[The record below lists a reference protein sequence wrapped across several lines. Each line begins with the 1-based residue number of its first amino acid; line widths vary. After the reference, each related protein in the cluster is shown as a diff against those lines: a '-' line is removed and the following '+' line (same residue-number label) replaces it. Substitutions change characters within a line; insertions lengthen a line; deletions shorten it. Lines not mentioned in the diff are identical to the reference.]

1 MLFAVDPACR
11 IGFALHPCLAWM
23 KVHANARAT
32 AQPGWKKRLWQTT
45 PVAVAK
51 TKTTTSRRKVPKRTR
66 KVYGYDDNDGPQ
78 QRYGSEKMA
87 VRQRTMNREVPGDR
101 HFLQWDALDS
111 NGFLECIC
119 LFCSTSRLGLVW
131 ADQKWIVTYGTH
143 TVWENRKRIDDIGQ
157 VQHAQ
162 TWTMFGY
169 VWIIAVRKQLST
181 KTAVNRQ
188 RWTADSFAAS
198 TKMLDSFNSVLR
210 IVEAQ
215 TPPGNVLASE
225 IGWSRREN
233 LTWVSVYHIA
243 WCLWR
248 LLWLFS
254 VLCPVMFSKKQPAN
268 SWLVDSYRWSWIN
281 P

>member
-1 MLFAVDPACR
+1 MGC
-11 IGFALHPCLAWM
+11 IGF
-23 KVHANARAT
+23 
-32 AQPGWKKRLWQTT
+32 
-45 PVAVAK
+45 
-51 TKTTTSRRKVPKRTR
+51 
-66 KVYGYDDNDGPQ
+66 
-78 QRYGSEKMA
+78 QRIS
-87 VRQRTMNREVPGDR
+87 
-101 HFLQWDALDS
+101 
-111 NGFLECIC
+111 
-119 LFCSTSRLGLVW
+119 VW

-188 RWTADSFAAS
+188 RWAADSFAAS

-254 VLCPVMFSKKQPAN
+254 VLCPVMFSNVFKEARQT
-268 SWLVDSYRWSWIN
+268 VDWSTATDGLESIHRASSTC
-281 P
+281 PMS

>member
-1 MLFAVDPACR
+1 MGC
-11 IGFALHPCLAWM
+11 IGF
-23 KVHANARAT
+23 
-32 AQPGWKKRLWQTT
+32 
-45 PVAVAK
+45 
-51 TKTTTSRRKVPKRTR
+51 
-66 KVYGYDDNDGPQ
+66 
-78 QRYGSEKMA
+78 QRIS
-87 VRQRTMNREVPGDR
+87 
-101 HFLQWDALDS
+101 
-111 NGFLECIC
+111 
-119 LFCSTSRLGLVW
+119 VW

-188 RWTADSFAAS
+188 RWAADSFAAS

-215 TPPGNVLASE
+215 TPPGNVFASE
-225 IGWSRREN
+225 IGWSRREKPDMG
-233 LTWVSVYHIA
+233 LSLSHCMVSLKTALIVF
-243 WCLWR
+243 CLMPGHVFKCFQR
-248 LLWLFS
+248 S
-254 VLCPVMFSKKQPAN
+254 TAN